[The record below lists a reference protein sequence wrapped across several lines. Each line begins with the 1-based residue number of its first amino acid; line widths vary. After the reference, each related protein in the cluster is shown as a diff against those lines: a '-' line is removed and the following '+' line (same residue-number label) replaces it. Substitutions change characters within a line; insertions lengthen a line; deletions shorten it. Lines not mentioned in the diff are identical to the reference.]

1 MSKQPARRRNTS
13 TTKARPGP
21 GTVVYWSMEHT
32 ISPRL
37 TQWVTDRF
45 GAEAT
50 FLLHQLAG
58 FRTDGDRL
66 PSERLLA
73 AIAFVADDAGLP
85 AALDLARR
93 DWRDVLVSAGLGDE
107 DWPAALDDILGPDGA
122 GGG

>member
-1 MSKQPARRRNTS
+1 
-13 TTKARPGP
+13 
-21 GTVVYWSMEHT
+21 MEHGLT
-32 ISPRL
+32 PRL
-37 TQWVTDRF
+37 TAWVSEQF

-58 FRTDGDRL
+58 FRSDGDRI

-73 AIAFVADDAGLP
+73 AIAFVADGDGLP

-93 DWRDVLVSAGLGDE
+93 DWRDVLVSAGLEND
-107 DWPAALDDILGPDGA
+107 DWPAVLDDILGP